1 MHTVKS
7 YSNIHLQLNQ
17 INGQKVV
24 TLSVTYRCEYK
35 KLQICEKDHIWSPA
49 TCSCGNGKYLASVI
63 DDTAIKCDNIIDA
76 DTEKKLFQK
85 I

>member
-1 MHTVKS
+1 MHTVKR

-24 TLSVTYRCEYK
+24 TLSVTQRCEYK
-35 KLQICEKDHIWSPA
+35 KRQICEKDHIWNPA
-49 TCSCGNGKYLASVI
+49 TCSCGNGKYLTSVI

>member
-1 MHTVKS
+1 M
-7 YSNIHLQLNQ
+7 
-17 INGQKVV
+17 QKVV

-35 KLQICEKDHIWSPA
+35 KRQICEKDHIWNPA
-49 TCSCGNGKYLASVI
+49 TCSCGNGKYLTSII

-76 DTEKKLFQK
+76 DPEKKLFQK